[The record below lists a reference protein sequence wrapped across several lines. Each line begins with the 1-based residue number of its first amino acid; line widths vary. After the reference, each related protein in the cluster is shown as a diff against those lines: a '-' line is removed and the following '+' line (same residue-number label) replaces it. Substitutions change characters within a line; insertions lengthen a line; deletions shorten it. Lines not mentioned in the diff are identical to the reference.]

1 MEAKFRWT
9 PHVGVLN
16 HRRRINTEGI
26 EKVVA
31 AAWGTYLNAALT
43 ICQQGWFEEKFLTE
57 HPFPEGEGV
66 NRLTIHF
73 IKASIPP
80 SSLYSFFCRRRLFFI
95 GDLVSPLL
103 RFYCVF
109 HYSIHF
115 NTWMVTHPSA
125 IQYPWPKLLN
135 FSDLTGPGVSNL
147 VLPLFYSSFSSNHPD
162 ANAARNWIN
171 SIPPAAG
178 MTFAFS
184 SVFILLQ
191 RMSKPLVSSPL
202 SSPRKTSM
210 DESALDAKAGLILCI
225 QRDCPTHP
233 RWSFFIWEKG
243 GDHMRVF
250 IYGWS

>member
-1 MEAKFRWT
+1 M
-9 PHVGVLN
+9 GVLN
-16 HRRRINTEGI
+16 PSKKDKYRRDWKGRRCCLRDVLECCTNHLPARVIWR
-26 EKVVA
+26 KVFDRA
-31 AAWGTYLNAALT
+31 SISG
-43 ICQQGWFEEKFLTE
+43 GWRCKPPD
-57 HPFPEGEGV
+57 HP
-66 NRLTIHF
+66 F

-135 FSDLTGPGVSNL
+135 FSDLTGTGVSNL